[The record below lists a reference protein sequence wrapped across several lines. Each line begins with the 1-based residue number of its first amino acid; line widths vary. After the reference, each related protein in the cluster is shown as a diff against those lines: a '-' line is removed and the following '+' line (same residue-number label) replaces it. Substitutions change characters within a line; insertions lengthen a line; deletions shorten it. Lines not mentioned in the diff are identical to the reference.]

1 MTTAFVSG
9 AGLKRRTRWRWRWL
23 LGGLVLLGGAAV
35 MLGGRSSAQQIDPS
49 ALVRV
54 ERGVLKLDVLE
65 TGRIQPS
72 ERVELKS
79 KVAGQ
84 VAAVHVEEGQ
94 QVHKDQVLVLLDPTD
109 YERDVARAQAEIAA
123 AQAAIAYARLR
134 LARTQQGV
142 AQRVQPQAELDTA
155 QYELQA
161 ALARLRSA
169 EVALSAAQDRVRY
182 TTIRSPID
190 GTVIQ
195 KGIEVGEVVT
205 PGVQA
210 TFEGKP
216 LLTVADLS
224 TLLVRVELNQIDV
237 AKVPLGAKVTVHVDA
252 LPGRAYEARVTRI
265 AAASTRPASGS
276 VEVFTIEATLS
287 PADPAIKPGMTA
299 DVRIALDQKAD
310 VLLLPLEAV
319 REKDGRATVTVVR
332 AEGTPEQTS
341 ESVEVKLGAASDRQ
355 QEIIAGVAEGDRVW
369 VNPPSAE
376 GSKLQA
382 K

>member
-1 MTTAFVSG
+1 MMRG
-9 AGLKRRTRWRWRWL
+9 WRWRWL
-23 LGGLVLLGGAAV
+23 LVLLFV
-35 MLGGRSSAQQIDPS
+35 LGGTVALLNRRSGAQPIDPA
-49 ALVRV
+49 ALVQV
-54 ERGVLKLDVLE
+54 QRGLLALDILE

-84 VAAVHVEEGQ
+84 VAEVRVEEGQ
-94 QVHKDQVLVLLDPTD
+94 QVHKDQVLVLLDPID
-109 YERDVARAQAEIAA
+109 YEREVARAQAEIVAA
-123 AQAAIAYARLR
+123 RATVDYSRLR
-134 LARTQQGV
+134 LARTQQAV
-142 AQRVQPQAELDTA
+142 LQHVQPQAELDAA

-161 ALARLRSA
+161 AVARLRTT

-224 TLLVRVELNQIDV
+224 TLLVRIELNQIDV
-237 AKVPLGAKVTVHVDA
+237 AKVSLGAKVTVKVDA
-252 LPGRAYEARVTRI
+252 LPGRTFEATVTRI
-265 AAASTRPASGS
+265 AAASSKGGISS
-276 VEVFTIEATLS
+276 VEVFPIEATLS
-287 PADPAIKPGMTA
+287 PADSAIKPGMTA
-299 DVRIALDQKAD
+299 DVRIALERKLD

-319 REKDGRATVTVVR
+319 RDKGGSATVTRVR
-332 AEGTPEQTS
+332 AERTPEQTT
-341 ESVEVKLGAASDRQ
+341 EIVQVEVGAANDRQ
-355 QEIIAGVAEGDRVW
+355 QEIIGGVAEGDRIW
-369 VNPPSAE
+369 VNPPSAG
-376 GSKLQA
+376 GSAPQK
-382 K
+382 